1 MTKKQSELFQT
12 STSSAVESPVSRS
25 VSRVEKKER
34 KTTDTSGR
42 TCLKLLN
49 RKNPLMQLSKTLV
62 ASSTWHSTLC
72 VLTWK
77 PKATP
82 HNRLLFQLAVSKH
95 PIEEIESGSSERMWA
110 TPQAMDGMRGD
121 QKPRE
126 RSQLSEKA
134 KAGGCVNLREQ
145 VHQMWPTPRV
155 SDTEGGVVKNVEL
168 NNGNFSRTNKKGV
181 RWGVKLKDAVSHVEM
196 LPTPAAHEARLGYQR
211 RDTGKKGSQKSL
223 TTIVIDKQ
231 GGRDAVKGSLN
242 PDWVE
247 WLMGYGQGYTDPD
260 NKDSFTLGSH
270 QGFAIEPEIA
280 RVTAEN
286 QYRKDRLK
294 ALGNSIVP
302 QIAYHIGNAILEQEA
317 KNES

>member
-1 MTKKQSELFQT
+1 MLPNKKNLW
-12 STSSAVESPVSRS
+12 STPTAFDAHNI
-25 VSRVEKKER
+25 KGER
-34 KTTDTSGR
+34 KKSSGGQIE
-42 TCLKLLN
+42 
-49 RKNPLMQLSKTLV
+49 PLQQQV
-62 ASSTWHSTLC
+62 
-72 VLTWK
+72 
-77 PKATP
+77 
-82 HNRLLFQLAVSKH
+82 RL
-95 PIEEIESGSSERMWA
+95 
-110 TPQAMDGMRGD
+110 
-121 QKPRE
+121 
-126 RSQLSEKA
+126 
-134 KAGGCVNLREQ
+134 
-145 VHQMWPTPRV
+145 WPTPRV

-260 NKDSFTLGSH
+260 NKSSFTLDSH
-270 QGFAIEPEIA
+270 QGFPNEPEIA
-280 RVTAEN
+280 RVTTEN

-302 QIAYHIGNAILEQEA
+302 QIAYHIGNAILEQE

>member
-1 MTKKQSELFQT
+1 M
-12 STSSAVESPVSRS
+12 
-25 VSRVEKKER
+25 
-34 KTTDTSGR
+34 
-42 TCLKLLN
+42 
-49 RKNPLMQLSKTLV
+49 
-62 ASSTWHSTLC
+62 
-72 VLTWK
+72 
-77 PKATP
+77 
-82 HNRLLFQLAVSKH
+82 
-95 PIEEIESGSSERMWA
+95 
-110 TPQAMDGMRGD
+110 
-121 QKPRE
+121 
-126 RSQLSEKA
+126 SEKA

-196 LPTPAAHEARLGYQR
+196 LPTPAA
-211 RDTGKKGSQKSL
+211 RDWK
-223 TTIVIDKQ
+223 
-231 GGRDAVKGSLN
+231 GGRKPETLKKAGRNENNSLPDKVNAQLQTTGALN

-270 QGFAIEPEIA
+270 QGFPTEPDTA
-280 RVTAEN
+280 RVTTEN

-302 QIAYHIGNAILEQEA
+302 QIAYHIGNAILEQE
-317 KNES
+317 KI

>member
-1 MTKKQSELFQT
+1 MTKKQSELFPT
-12 STSSAVESPVSRS
+12 LISSAEASPVSRS

-49 RKNPLMQLSKTLV
+49 RKNPLMQLSKMLV

-77 PKATP
+77 PKVTP
-82 HNRLLFQLAVSKH
+82 HNRLLFQLAVCKH

-181 RWGVKLKDAVSHVEM
+181 RWGVKLKDAVSHV
-196 LPTPAAHEARLGYQR
+196 
-211 RDTGKKGSQKSL
+211 DN
-223 TTIVIDKQ
+223 
-231 GGRDAVKGSLN
+231 GSLN

-260 NKDSFTLGSH
+260 NKSSFTLDSH
-270 QGFAIEPEIA
+270 QGFPNEPEIA
-280 RVTAEN
+280 RVTTEN

-302 QIAYHIGNAILEQEA
+302 QIAYHIGNAILEQE

>member
-1 MTKKQSELFQT
+1 MTKTQSELFPT
-12 STSSAVESPVSRS
+12 STSSAEASPVSRS

-49 RKNPLMQLSKTLV
+49 RKNPLMLFARTLV

-77 PKATP
+77 PKVTP

-95 PIEEIESGSSERMWA
+95 PIVETESGSSEGKKMLP
-110 TPQAMDGMRGD
+110 TPTTQEFEHKDMELTHTNRRKTKDGKNSHSLNLADTVRLWPTPLAGD
-121 QKPRE
+121 AHLSSKKEVAQKRIKE
-126 RSQLSEKA
+126 GKVTLSRA
-134 KAGGCVNLREQ
+134 VQ
-145 VHQMWPTPRV
+145 SQMWPTPRARDYKDGSSV
-155 SDTEGGVVKNVEL
+155 PPSRVKKP
-168 NNGNFSRTNKKGV
+168 GT
-181 RWGVKLKDAVSHVEM
+181 A
-196 LPTPAAHEARLGYQR
+196 TLG
-211 RDTGKKGSQKSL
+211 QKVAMEEIK
-223 TTIVIDKQ
+223 TT
-231 GGRDAVKGSLN
+231 GSLN

-260 NKDSFTLGSH
+260 NKNKFTLDSH
-270 QGFAIEPEIA
+270 QGFPNEPDIA
-280 RVTAEN
+280 RVTTEN